1 MKMTRQSI
9 LGFMQGYLAA
19 YGQSGQDGALPERM
33 SQYFTPDFAFTGYLG
48 LPEPV
53 VYRGRDTFLA
63 RGAMHPSSYER
74 LTPEEMTIDE
84 TQQTV
89 FAVIKF
95 EFIDRQTGDV
105 LAVERGATLYQLA
118 LGEDRG
124 IRIKSFIFFPQR
136 VAPGILTGFDV
147 FQRDSRSSDSP
158 KRHMQAD

>member
-1 MKMTRQSI
+1 MEMSHDGI
-9 LGFMQGYLAA
+9 LKFMQDYFAA
-19 YGQSGQDGALPERM
+19 YGESGQDRALADRM
-33 SQYFTPDFAFTGYLG
+33 TEYFSPDFVFTGYLG

-63 RGAMHPSSYER
+63 RGASHPSSYER

-84 TQQTV
+84 TQQRV
-89 FAVIKF
+89 SAVIKF

-105 LAVERGATLYQLA
+105 LAVERGATHYQLA
-118 LGEDRG
+118 FGENGG
-124 IRIKSFIFFPQR
+124 IRIKSFIFLPQR

-158 KRHMQAD
+158 KRHTQAD

>member
-1 MKMTRQSI
+1 
-9 LGFMQGYLAA
+9 
-19 YGQSGQDGALPERM
+19 
-33 SQYFTPDFAFTGYLG
+33 
-48 LPEPV
+48 
-53 VYRGRDTFLA
+53 
-63 RGAMHPSSYER
+63 
-74 LTPEEMTIDE
+74 MTIDE

-105 LAVERGATLYQLA
+105 LAVERGATHYQLV
-118 LGEDRG
+118 LDEDGG

-147 FQRDSRSSDSP
+147 FQRDSPSSEGP